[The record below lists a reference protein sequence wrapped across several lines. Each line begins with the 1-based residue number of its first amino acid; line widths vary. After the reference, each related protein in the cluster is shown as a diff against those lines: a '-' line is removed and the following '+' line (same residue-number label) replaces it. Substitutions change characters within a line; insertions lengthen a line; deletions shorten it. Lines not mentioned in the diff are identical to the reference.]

1 MNSNLPV
8 SVLIAAYNAEKYVAE
23 TINSVLQQ
31 TQQPTEIIVIDDGST
46 DDTKSIL
53 ETFRDKIRIISRE
66 NRGVPRSV
74 NQAIQLSTQPL
85 ICFLD
90 ADDLWH
96 PDKLKTQYQAYT
108 AAPDIVLL
116 FGHIKQFISP
126 ELSANAKSKIYYP
139 EKNEQGWVR
148 GSMMCHRS
156 LFKDI
161 GKFDESLKH
170 GDFIDWFG
178 KVKQSGIPY
187 KMLDEVVIYRRLH
200 PNGLSNILN
209 HRSDFVTILKKRLDK
224 ARKNQ

>member
-96 PDKLKTQYQAYT
+96 P
-108 AAPDIVLL
+108 
-116 FGHIKQFISP
+116 
-126 ELSANAKSKIYYP
+126 
-139 EKNEQGWVR
+139 
-148 GSMMCHRS
+148 
-156 LFKDI
+156 
-161 GKFDESLKH
+161 
-170 GDFIDWFG
+170 
-178 KVKQSGIPY
+178 
-187 KMLDEVVIYRRLH
+187 
-200 PNGLSNILN
+200 
-209 HRSDFVTILKKRLDK
+209 
-224 ARKNQ
+224 

>member
-126 ELSANAKSKIYYP
+126 ELSANAKSKIY
-139 EKNEQGWVR
+139 
-148 GSMMCHRS
+148 
-156 LFKDI
+156 
-161 GKFDESLKH
+161 
-170 GDFIDWFG
+170 
-178 KVKQSGIPY
+178 
-187 KMLDEVVIYRRLH
+187 
-200 PNGLSNILN
+200 
-209 HRSDFVTILKKRLDK
+209 
-224 ARKNQ
+224 